1 MAEKTIV
8 AMSGGVDSAVA
19 ACLLHQQGSEL
30 MGITLKLYDNEDA
43 GISKGHTC
51 CSLDDIEDARRVAS
65 GLNIPY
71 YVLNFKDGFREK
83 VMKKFVDMYTAGAT
97 PNPCVVCN
105 RYIKFDF
112 LLNRADMLGFD
123 NVATGHYA
131 RKSYDSLSGRWLM
144 HTGVDNHKDQ
154 TYMLYV
160 LSQEQLARTLFP
172 VGELTKDQVRKI
184 AEQNDLINAHKHD
197 SQDICFVPD
206 GDYASFIERYSDT
219 CFPAGDFVDSQG
231 NILGRHKGI
240 IGYTIGQRKGLGL
253 ALPQPLYVC
262 EKDVKNNRVVLGT
275 EDMLYATRLHASEL
289 NFIAVNNLKTPLRV
303 KAKTRYRQDAQWCTV
318 EQTGE
323 DTVSVCFDSPQR
335 AITPGQAVVFYD
347 GDVVVGGATIQN

>member
-1 MAEKTIV
+1 MDEKTIV

-19 ACLLHQQGSEL
+19 ACLLHQQSHEL

-51 CSLDDIEDARRVAS
+51 CSLDDIEDARRVS
-65 GLNIPY
+65 NGLGIPY

-83 VMKKFVDMYTAGAT
+83 VMNKFVEMYRCGAT
-97 PNPCVVCN
+97 PNPCIDCN

-123 NVATGHYA
+123 NIATGHYA
-131 RKSYDSLSGRWLM
+131 RRSYDSISGRWLM
-144 HTGVDNHKDQ
+144 HTGIDNHKDQ

-160 LSQEQLARTLFP
+160 LSQPQLARTLFP
-172 VGELTKDQVRKI
+172 VGELTKEQVRKI
-184 AEQNDLINAHKHD
+184 AEDNNLINAHKHD

-206 GDYASFIERYSDT
+206 GDYVSFIERYSGSHFSD
-219 CFPAGDFVDSQG
+219 GDFVDTSG

-240 IGYTIGQRKGLGL
+240 IGYTIGQRRGLGL

-262 EKDVKNNRVVLGT
+262 EKDTANNRVVLGT
-275 EDMLYATRLHASEL
+275 DDMLYSNQLTANEL
-289 NFIAVNNLKTPLRV
+289 NFIAVDKLTTPMRV
-303 KAKTRYRQDAQWCTV
+303 KAKVRYSQNAQWCKV

-323 DTVSVCFDSPQR
+323 DTVHVCFESAQR

-347 GDVVVGGATIQN
+347 GDIVVGGGTITK